1 MWSPE
6 EPSIYGKA
14 EEAAREQRSAS
25 AERSDVEM
33 ASGSA
38 SRSSRARSRD
48 RTTPRWHCADTATDR
63 RLVRL
68 RSPQITTRP
77 HIPDEARARECGLRL
92 LELSETYA
100 RVALRAEAEPQ
111 VLTLIGLVARQR
123 RLLRAIYALAD
134 ADMHLEAGILARTML
149 EYLIV
154 LRWLRVNPRLHHA
167 MWVKHD
173 LEARLRIDRE
183 IREVA
188 AAAQAEPPAALAAE
202 SRDFYENALRQ
213 ARHQVEKERVA
224 LGLEKAPRYPTLK
237 EQATA
242 AGLAMAYARLY
253 RIESQSGAHPMVMA
267 IDELLEE
274 GDGAL
279 VLSEPRS
286 NPRSYGT
293 AAIALMESLQLAKR
307 LLPELS
313 LDGLDEVSDE
323 ICALVRPH
331 VDESLDPLRP

>member
-1 MWSPE
+1 MLEVRQPWQQGAST
-6 EPSIYGKA
+6 
-14 EEAAREQRSAS
+14 ARLTEVGAVTLAS
-25 AERSDVEM
+25 
-33 ASGSA
+33 
-38 SRSSRARSRD
+38 
-48 RTTPRWHCADTATDR
+48 
-63 RLVRL
+63 
-68 RSPQITTRP
+68 ITTRP
-77 HIPDEARARECGLRL
+77 HIPDETRARECGLRL
-92 LELSETYA
+92 LELSGTYD

-111 VLTLIGLVARQR
+111 LLTLIGLVARQR
-123 RLLRAIYALAD
+123 RLLRAIYTLAD

-154 LRWLRVNPRLHHA
+154 LRWLRVNPQLHHA
-167 MWVKHD
+167 MWVQHD
-173 LEARLRIDRE
+173 LEARLRMDRE

-188 AAAQAEPPAALAAE
+188 STAQAEPPAALAAE

-224 LGLEKAPRYPTLK
+224 LGLEEAPRYPTLK

-274 GDGAL
+274 GDGVL

-286 NPRSYGT
+286 NARNYGT

-307 LLPELS
+307 LLPELP

-323 ICALVRPH
+323 IRALVRPH
-331 VDESLDPLRP
+331 VDYLA